1 MPGGPS
7 LDDLAAAAGVSIAT
21 VSRALSGRGRVSD
34 ATRDRIRALAA
45 ELGYVAS
52 ASASGLASGRTQ
64 NIGVVV
70 PLLDRWFFATVLS
83 GIGAH
88 LAPRGYDIA
97 LYNLTDDPAQRR
109 HVLETSLRRGR
120 VDGLIALSIVMTDAE
135 VDLLEASGLPTVGLG
150 ATSLRLPTLRIDD
163 VAVARTA
170 TAHLL
175 GLGHRRIAHIGQ
187 SAPDSP
193 LDIPTLRRRGFE
205 QELSVAGLK
214 PHAVVDADFTID
226 EGHRAAAAL
235 LDAGEPPT
243 AIFAASDELAFGVLF
258 AARER
263 GLKVPGD
270 LSVVGV
276 DGHPFAEF
284 FGLTTIAQFP
294 NAQGEAAGAAILELV
309 ETGAAPGP
317 EPLPFEL
324 VARASTAPP
333 R

>member
-7 LDDLAAAAGVSIAT
+7 LEDVAAAAGVSTGTA
-21 VSRALSGRGRVSD
+21 SRALSGRGRVSD
-34 ATRDRIRALAA
+34 ATRDRVRALAA
-45 ELGYVAS
+45 ELGYVPS
-52 ASASGLASGRTQ
+52 ASASGLASGRTR

-97 LYNLTDDPAQRR
+97 LYNLTADAAQRR

-120 VDGLIALSIVMTDAE
+120 VDGLIALSVVMTDAE
-135 VDLLEASGLPTVGLG
+135 VDLLVDAGLPTVGLG
-150 ATSLRLPTLRIDD
+150 ATSLRLPALRIDD
-163 VAVARTA
+163 VAVARAA
-170 TAHLL
+170 TAHLV

-205 QELSVAGLK
+205 QELAAAGLD
-214 PHAVVDADFTID
+214 PIAFVDADFTID
-226 EGHRAAAAL
+226 EGYRAARSL
-235 LDAGEPPT
+235 LDAEEPPT

-263 GLKVPGD
+263 GLDVPGD

-284 FGLTTIAQFP
+284 FGLSTIAQFP
-294 NAQGEAAGAAILELV
+294 NAQGEAAGAAILALLES
-309 ETGAAPGP
+309 GAPPDPA
-317 EPLPFEL
+317 PLPFEL
-324 VARASTAPP
+324 VVRASTAPP